1 MDPASALDW
10 AQLGEFSSRRHGTGL
25 DMTARTMTQTIRI
38 SLALALALTAACG
51 KKSDDKSGGAAAKGT
66 DKPAAA
72 PVWKKVAS
80 MGIEVQVA
88 PDADV
93 QDNSASSGFPSS
105 TIYSTDGTPTMFIF
119 GAKDPADSLAISK
132 DYDSTKGRV
141 QKEMNGF
148 KSFTKDEKGA
158 DGVGFEL
165 RYTGADMM
173 EKEKTLYG
181 ITIRSKVGELVLDCS
196 TNASSEA
203 EIEQAAKL
211 CKSIR
216 AAK

>member
-1 MDPASALDW
+1 MTKTI
-10 AQLGEFSSRRHGTGL
+10 QLSLVLG
-25 DMTARTMTQTIRI
+25 
-38 SLALALALTAACG
+38 LALVAACG
-51 KKSDDKSGGAAAKGT
+51 KKGDDKAGGAAKTA
-66 DKPAAA
+66 DKPAAP

-80 MGIEVQVA
+80 IGIEVEVA

-93 QDNSASSGFPSS
+93 QDNTASSGFPSS
-105 TIYSTDGTPTMFIF
+105 TIYSMDGTPTTFIF
-119 GAKDPADSLAISK
+119 GATNPEESMAISK
-132 DYDSTKGRV
+132 DFDATKARV

-148 KSFTKDEKGA
+148 KAFTKEDKAA

-165 RYTGADMM
+165 RYTGTDMI
-173 EKEKTLYG
+173 EKDKSLYG
-181 ITIRSKVGELVLDCS
+181 ITYRTKIGDMILDCS

-203 EIEQAAKL
+203 DLEKTARL

>member
-1 MDPASALDW
+1 
-10 AQLGEFSSRRHGTGL
+10 
-25 DMTARTMTQTIRI
+25 MTKTTRI

-51 KKSDDKSGGAAAKGT
+51 KKGDDKGGGAAAKGT

-72 PVWKKVAS
+72 PVYKKIAS
-80 MGIEVQVA
+80 MNIEVEVA

-93 QDNSASSGFPSS
+93 QDNTASSGFPSS
-105 TIYSTDGTPTMFIF
+105 TIYSSTAPTTFIF
-119 GAKDPADSLAISK
+119 GAKDPADSIAISK
-132 DYDSTKGRV
+132 DYESTKARV
-141 QKEMNGF
+141 QKEHNGF
-148 KSFTKDEKGA
+148 KSFTKDEKAA

-165 RYTGADMM
+165 RYSGTDMI
-173 EKEKTLYG
+173 EKDKTLYG
-181 ITIRSKVGELVLDCS
+181 ITIRSKVGELVLDCQ